1 MISSLIELFLK
12 VAIFVATM
20 IGIIILST
28 YLYLL
33 PELPRV
39 DNVDQSK
46 LQIPLKIYTS
56 DEKLI
61 GEFGEKKRRPLDFQE
76 IPEDLKNAFL
86 AAEDDGFFEHRGV
99 SYPSLIRAF
108 SQYIR
113 VGLDATGGGTIT
125 MQVVRNYL
133 LTREKKV
140 RRKIKEIFLAF
151 HLESSFSKQ
160 EIFEIYVNTIF
171 LGNRSYG
178 IEAAANT
185 YFGKS
190 VGELTIAESALIASL
205 AQLPSRVN
213 PIRNPERT
221 KARRNWVLYRMKIL
235 NFITEQDYVTAI
247 NSEINLPIS
256 INNYDLEASHLAE
269 LARFEVI
276 NRYGIRAYEEGWS
289 VYTTIDSELQ
299 KRANEAITKRLFEYD
314 KRHGWRD
321 KKNYADQL
329 GNEFFNTIEK
339 EDFDFLISQDYVIQ
353 SDPIDYE
360 NLSEKVLRNIFEEN
374 SYVLSHQRAIVIEV
388 WDSGFRAIDEEFN
401 FEIIDW
407 DDNYIWAREFIDEN
421 RRGAAPKGFTDLLQP
436 GDLIYLTKE
445 NDQTRLDQIPLAQS
459 SLISFNPKSGE
470 VQSYV
475 GGSVFNDSQFDRVRQ
490 SYPQSG
496 SVFKPFIYASAL
508 SGGYNPSS
516 LINDAPIIF
525 EDENLETF
533 WRPENYSGKFYGLT
547 TLREAL
553 VQSINIVSI
562 KLLREI
568 GVKKS
573 SEIIDNFGFN
583 FDRLPQDLSLAL
595 GSGNFSP
602 AEVARG
608 FSVFAND
615 GVISDIH
622 YVRQIRDKND
632 NIIFGHSESN
642 DVNISS
648 ISAFPWLNTVQL
660 DASKPYFLLPPIN
673 KADPVID
680 PRVAFMVKDILK
692 EASQRGSNGRLTR
705 FLDRK
710 DFAGK
715 TGTTNDAVSTWFS
728 GFNSNIVT
736 TVWVGN
742 DDFESLGDNEFGST
756 TALPI
761 WVDYM
766 DFAFKKVDIDEFT
779 LPDGISYVRINKKT
793 GELSKSAEDESYFEL
808 FLREDL

>member
-190 VGELTIAESALIASL
+190 VGELSIAESALIASL

-401 FEIIDW
+401 FEKIDW
-407 DDNYIWAREFIDEN
+407 DDSYIWAREFIDEN
-421 RRGAAPKGFTDLLQP
+421 RRGAVPKGFTDLLQP

-632 NIIFGHSESN
+632 NIIFDHSESN

-673 KADPVID
+673 KAEPVID

>member
-1 MISSLIELFLK
+1 MINWIVEFSLK
-12 VAIFVATM
+12 GIFVLTTLV
-20 IGIIILST
+20 GITILST

-33 PELPRV
+33 PELPEV
-39 DNVDQSK
+39 DSVDQSK
-46 LQIPLKIYTS
+46 LQIPLKIYTL

-61 GEFGEKKRRPLDFQE
+61 GEFGEKKRRPLNFDE
-76 IPEDLKNAFL
+76 IPENLKNAFL
-86 AAEDDGFFEHRGV
+86 AAEDDSFFEHRGV

-133 LTREKKV
+133 LTKEKKV

-151 HLESSFSKQ
+151 HLESSFSKE

-190 VGELTIAESALIASL
+190 VGELSIAESALIASL

-221 KARRNWVLYRMKIL
+221 KARRNWVLYRMKVL
-235 NFITEQDYVTAI
+235 DFISEQDYEIAV

-269 LARFEVI
+269 LTRSEVI
-276 NRYGIRAYEEGWS
+276 NRYGVRAYEQGWS
-289 VYTTIDSELQ
+289 VYTTINSELQ
-299 KRANEAITKRLFEYD
+299 ERANGAITQRLFEYD

-321 KKNYADQL
+321 KKNYAEQL
-329 GNEFFNTIEK
+329 GSEFFNTIK
-339 EDFDFLISQDYVIQ
+339 SEDFDLYLSQDYILQ
-353 SDPIDYE
+353 ADPINYE
-360 NLSEKVLRNIFEEN
+360 NVSEKLLRDIFEEN
-374 SYVLSHQRAIVIEV
+374 PFILSHQRAIVLEV
-388 WDSGFRAIDEEFN
+388 WDSGFTAIDEKFS
-401 FEIIDW
+401 FETVEWNDS
-407 DDNYIWAREFIDEN
+407 YSWAREFLDEN
-421 RRGAAPKGFTDLLQP
+421 RKGEIPKGFTDLLEI
-436 GDLIYLTKE
+436 GDLIYLQRVNNEIK
-445 NDQTRLDQIPLAQS
+445 LDQIPKAQS
-459 SLISFNPKSGE
+459 ALISYNPKTGE
-470 VQSYV
+470 VLSYV

-496 SVFKPFIYASAL
+496 SVFKPFIYASAFVEN
-508 SGGYNPSS
+508 YNPSS
-516 LINDAPIIF
+516 LINDGPIIF
-525 EDENLETF
+525 EDDNLETF
-533 WRPENYSGKFYGLT
+533 WRPENYSGKFYGEI

-568 GVKKS
+568 GLKS
-573 SEIIDNFGFN
+573 TSEVINNFGFSK
-583 FDRLPQDLSLAL
+583 DRLPQDLSLAL

-608 FSVFAND
+608 FSVFANN
-615 GVISDIH
+615 GMISDLH
-622 YVRQIRDKND
+622 YVAMIKDSNG
-632 NIIFGHSESN
+632 NIIFDQSKVDN
-642 DVNISS
+642 LNISS

-660 DASKPYFLLPPIN
+660 DASKPYFLLSPIN
-673 KADPVID
+673 SFDPVID
-680 PRVAFMVKDILK
+680 PRVAFMVKDILR
-692 EASQRGSNGRLTR
+692 EASQRGSNGRITK
-705 FLDRK
+705 FLNRK

-766 DFAFKKVDIDEFT
+766 DFAFKNIDVDEFS
-779 LPDGISYVRINKKT
+779 LPDGISFVRINKKT
-793 GELSKSAEDESYFEL
+793 GEISNSITDDSYFEL
-808 FLREDL
+808 FLNEDL

>member
-1 MISSLIELFLK
+1 MISSLTEFLLK
-12 VAIFVATM
+12 IAIFVATLV
-20 IGIIILST
+20 GIIILST

-39 DNVDQSK
+39 DSVDQSK
-46 LQIPLKIYTS
+46 LQIPLKIYTY

-61 GEFGEKKRRPLDFQE
+61 GEFGEKKRRPLNFEE
-76 IPEDLKNAFL
+76 IPDDLKNAFL

-99 SYPSLIRAF
+99 SYPSLVRAF
-108 SQYIR
+108 SQYMR

-151 HLESSFSKQ
+151 HLESRFSKE

-190 VGELTIAESALIASL
+190 VGELSIAESALIASL

-213 PIRNPERT
+213 PIRNPEKT

-235 NFITEQDYVTAI
+235 NFISEQEYLTAI

-276 NRYGIRAYEEGWS
+276 KRYGIRAYEEGWS

-299 KRANEAITKRLFEYD
+299 NRANEAITKRLFEYD

-329 GNEFFNTIEK
+329 GNEFFNTIK
-339 EDFDFLISQDYVIQ
+339 NEDFNFLLSQDYVIQ

-360 NLSEKVLRNIFEEN
+360 NLSEKALRNIFEEN
-374 SYVLSHQRAIVIEV
+374 SYVHSHQRAIVVEV
-388 WDSGFRAIDEEFN
+388 WDSGFQAIDEKFN
-401 FEIIDW
+401 FEIIEW
-407 DDNYIWAREFIDEN
+407 DDSYEWAREFLDEN
-421 RRGAAPKGFTDLLQP
+421 RRGSVPRGFTDLLEP

-445 NDQTRLDQIPLAQS
+445 NNQAKLDQIPLAQS

-470 VQSYV
+470 ILSYV

-525 EDENLETF
+525 EDENLETY

-568 GVKKS
+568 GVNRS
-573 SEIIDNFGFN
+573 SETIANFGFN

-608 FSVFAND
+608 FSVFANE
-615 GVISDIH
+615 GLISDIH
-622 YVRQIRDKND
+622 YVSQIRDKND
-632 NIIFGHSESN
+632 NIIFDHSESSKTS
-642 DVNISS
+642 ISS

-660 DASKPYFLLPPIN
+660 DASKPYFLLPPMN
-673 KADPVID
+673 KIEPVID

-692 EASQRGSNGRLTR
+692 EASQRGSNGRLTG

-742 DDFESLGDNEFGST
+742 DDFESLGDKEFGST

-766 DFAFKKVDIDEFT
+766 DFAFKKVDIDEFI

-808 FLREDL
+808 FLSEDI

>member
-421 RRGAAPKGFTDLLQP
+421 RRGAVPKGFTDLLQP

-632 NIIFGHSESN
+632 NIIFDHSESN

>member
-1 MISSLIELFLK
+1 MISTITEFFLK
-12 VAIFVATM
+12 IAIFLATL
-20 IGIIILST
+20 IGIIILSA
-28 YLYLL
+28 YLYLM

-61 GEFGEKKRRPLDFQE
+61 GEFGEKKRRPLNFEE
-76 IPEDLKNAFL
+76 IPDDLKNAFL

-151 HLESSFSKQ
+151 HLESSFSKE

-190 VGELTIAESALIASL
+190 VGELSIAESALIASL

-213 PIRNPERT
+213 PIRNPEKT
-221 KARRNWVLYRMKIL
+221 KARRNWVLYRMKTL
-235 NFITEQDYVTAI
+235 NFISEQEYLTAI

-269 LARFEVI
+269 LARSEVI

-299 KRANEAITKRLFEYD
+299 NRANEAITKRLFEYD
-314 KRHGWRD
+314 KWHGWRD

-329 GNEFFNTIEK
+329 GKEFFTNIEN
-339 EDFDFLISQDYVIQ
+339 EDFNFLLSQDYVIQ
-353 SDPIDYE
+353 SDLINYE
-360 NLSEKVLRNIFEEN
+360 NLSESMLRDIFEEN
-374 SYVLSHQRAIVIEV
+374 PYVLSHQRAIVVEV
-388 WDSGFRAIDEEFN
+388 WDSGFKAIDEKFN

-407 DDNYIWAREFIDEN
+407 NDSYEWTREFLNEN
-421 RRGAAPKGFTDLLQP
+421 RRGPMPKGFTDLLEL

-445 NDQTRLDQIPLAQS
+445 NDQTKLDQIPLAQS

-470 VQSYV
+470 ILSYV

-525 EDENLETF
+525 EDKNLETF

-573 SEIIDNFGFN
+573 SETITNFGFN

-602 AEVARG
+602 AEIARG
-608 FSVFAND
+608 FSVFANE
-615 GVISDIH
+615 GLISDIH
-622 YVRQIRDKND
+622 YVSQIRDKND
-632 NIIFGHSESN
+632 NIIFDHSESN
-642 DVNISS
+642 DVSISS

-660 DASKPYFLLPPIN
+660 DASKPYFLLPPMN
-673 KADPVID
+673 KAEPVID

-705 FLDRK
+705 FLERE

-742 DDFESLGDNEFGST
+742 DDFESLGDKEFGST

-779 LPDGISYVRINKKT
+779 LPDGISFVRINKKT

-808 FLREDL
+808 FLSEDL

>member
-1 MISSLIELFLK
+1 MVTRVIEMFIRVSIYLVVL
-12 VAIFVATM
+12 V
-20 IGIIILST
+20 GIIIIAT
-28 YLYLL
+28 YFYLL

-39 DNVDQSK
+39 DSVDQSK

-61 GEFGEKKRRPLDFQE
+61 GEFGEKKRRPLDFEE
-76 IPEDLKNAFL
+76 IPDDLKNAFL
-86 AAEDDGFFEHRGV
+86 AAEDDSFFEHRGV
-99 SYPSLIRAF
+99 SYPSLIRAI
-108 SQYIR
+108 SQYVR

-151 HLESSFSKQ
+151 HLESLFSKQ
-160 EIFEIYVNTIF
+160 EIFEIYINTIF

-190 VGELTIAESALIASL
+190 VGELTVAESALIASL

-221 KARRNWVLYRMKIL
+221 KARRNWVLYRMKNL
-235 NFITEQDYVTAI
+235 NYISEQDYQTAV

-276 NRYGIRAYEEGWS
+276 DRYGIRAYEMGWS

-299 KRANEAITKRLFEYD
+299 QRANEAITKRLFEYD

-321 KKNYADQL
+321 KINYADQL
-329 GNEFFNTIEK
+329 GNEFFNTIES
-339 EDFDFLISQDYVIQ
+339 EDFNFLLSQDYIIQ

-360 NLSEKVLRNIFEEN
+360 NISEELLRDIFEEN
-374 SYVLSHQRAIVIEV
+374 PFILSHQRAVVIEV
-388 WDSGFRAIDEEFN
+388 WDSGFTAIDEKFN
-401 FEIIDW
+401 FEAIEW
-407 DDNYIWAREFIDEN
+407 DDSYSWARAFLDEN
-421 RRGAAPKGFTDLLQP
+421 RKGPAPKGFTDLLEI
-436 GDLIYLTKE
+436 GDLIYLSKTNGQTK
-445 NDQTRLDQIPLAQS
+445 LDQIPQAQS
-459 SLISFNPKSGE
+459 SLISFNPKTGE
-470 VQSYV
+470 VESYV
-475 GGSVFNDSQFDRVRQ
+475 GGSIFNNSQFDRVRQ

-496 SVFKPFIYASAL
+496 SVFKPFIYASAF
-508 SGGYNPSS
+508 SDGYNPSS

-568 GVKKS
+568 GVNKS
-573 SEIIDNFGFN
+573 SKTINNFGFGV
-583 FDRLPQDLSLAL
+583 DRLPQDLSLAL

-615 GVISDIH
+615 GMISDIH
-622 YVRQIRDKND
+622 YVSK
-632 NIIFGHSESN
+632 IIDMAGNVIFDHSEI
-642 DVNISS
+642 DVVNISS

-660 DASKPYFLLPPIN
+660 DASKPYFLLPPLN
-673 KADPVID
+673 KSDPVID

-692 EASQRGSNGRLTR
+692 DASQRGSNGKLTR

-742 DDFESLGDNEFGST
+742 DGFESLGDNEFGST

-761 WVDYM
+761 WIDYM
-766 DFAFKKVDIDEFT
+766 DFAFNKVDVDEFT
-779 LPDGISYVRINKKT
+779 LPEGISYVRINKKT
-793 GELSKSAEDESYFEL
+793 GELSESADDDSYFEL
-808 FLREDL
+808 FLSEDL